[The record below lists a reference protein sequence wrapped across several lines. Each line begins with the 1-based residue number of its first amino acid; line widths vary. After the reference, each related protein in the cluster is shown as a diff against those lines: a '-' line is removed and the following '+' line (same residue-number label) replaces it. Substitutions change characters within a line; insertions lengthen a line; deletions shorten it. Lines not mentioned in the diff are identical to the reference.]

1 MPVEEYVIYA
11 VIKAAKAHLRVA
23 GAQLLEHGLQP
34 GQDVLLGQLW
44 RSDGLSQS
52 EIIERLGV
60 EPPTVTKAIGRLEK
74 AGLVVRRRDPSD
86 ARVSRV
92 YLTPR
97 GKRLRE
103 PVHAIWAELEARS
116 VAGLTAEEQRTLKEL
131 ARKMR
136 ANLER
141 GCAVAPRGA
150 SRAGE
155 RAPR

>member
-1 MPVEEYVIYA
+1 MEHYVTYA
-11 VIKAAKAHLRVA
+11 VIRAAKAHLRVM
-23 GAQLLEHGLQP
+23 GARLLEHGLQP
-34 GQDVLLGQLW
+34 GQDMLLRQLW
-44 RSDGLSQS
+44 QGDGQSQS
-52 EIIERLGV
+52 ELIERLGV
-60 EPPTVTKAIGRLEK
+60 EPPTITKALGRLEK

-103 PVHAIWAELEARS
+103 PVTAIWAELEARA
-116 VAGLTAEEQRTLKEL
+116 VAGLSAEDQRALTEL

-141 GCAVAPRGA
+141 SG
-150 SRAGE
+150 
-155 RAPR
+155 